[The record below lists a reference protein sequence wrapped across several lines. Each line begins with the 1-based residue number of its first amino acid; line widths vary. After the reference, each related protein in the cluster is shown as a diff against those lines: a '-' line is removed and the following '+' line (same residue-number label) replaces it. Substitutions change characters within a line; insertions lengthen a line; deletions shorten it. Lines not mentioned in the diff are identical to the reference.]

1 MLVITLQLSYTQET
15 IYNALMNSNAKRK
28 KIIKYTHAHTHIHSP
43 TVNVLT
49 AAGSIHYTLPCKLN
63 REESVTLTLPYSA
76 LSMWL
81 YDLFVCHLA
90 FKLIKKKKKR
100 ILKKYMPVHHYLSI
114 SVEEEKK
121 NTILC
126 CFLYTLRL

>member
-1 MLVITLQLSYTQET
+1 MHTYTQ
-15 IYNALMNSNAKRK
+15 
-28 KIIKYTHAHTHIHSP
+28 P

-49 AAGSIHYTLPCKLN
+49 AAGSIHDTLPCKLN

-90 FKLIKKKKKR
+90 LKLKKK
-100 ILKKYMPVHHYLSI
+100 
-114 SVEEEKK
+114 EEKK
-121 NTILC
+121 S
-126 CFLYTLRL
+126 F